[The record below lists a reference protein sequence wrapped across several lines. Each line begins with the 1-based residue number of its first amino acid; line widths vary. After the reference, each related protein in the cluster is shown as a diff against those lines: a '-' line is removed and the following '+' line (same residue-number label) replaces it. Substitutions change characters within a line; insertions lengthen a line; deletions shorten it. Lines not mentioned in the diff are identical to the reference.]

1 MPRSTAAYL
10 ADIIDACDGLAEV
23 LAGVDLEAYRTRRAI
38 RTSVEREFAIIGEAV
53 GVLSRRDPALAARIS
68 HARLIVGFRDR
79 LVHEYPQIDDEAVY
93 SIAQRDA
100 PVLRAECA
108 ARKQTW
114 ETQTNKRIKLTRHGA
129 GGLTGGR
136 RTRRLRAVR

>member
-23 LAGVDLEAYRTRRAI
+23 LAGVDLEAYRARRAI
-38 RTSVEREFAIIGEAV
+38 RTSVEREFTIIGEAV

-68 HARLIVGFRDR
+68 HARLIVGFRNR

-93 SIAQRDA
+93 SIAQHDA

-108 ARKQTW
+108 ALHD
-114 ETQTNKRIKLTRHGA
+114 EVGDA
-129 GGLTGGR
+129 D
-136 RTRRLRAVR
+136 

>member
-10 ADIIDACDGLAEV
+10 ADIIDACDGLADV
-23 LAGVDLEAYRTRRAI
+23 LDGVDLEAYRARRSV
-38 RTSVEREFAIIGEAV
+38 RTSVEREFTIIGEAV

-68 HARLIVGFRDR
+68 HARLIVGFRNR

-93 SIAQRDA
+93 SIAQHDA

-108 ARKQTW
+108 ALHD
-114 ETQTNKRIKLTRHGA
+114 EVGDA
-129 GGLTGGR
+129 D
-136 RTRRLRAVR
+136 